1 MTPCRRN
8 PGGYLIS
15 IKSDRGLR
23 SHLQSGRPPLRRSPR
38 LKEAKRHEECWNLG
52 IALIAVA
59 LGAGLPFFADPIFM
73 YGAVAVGGV
82 LILTALV
89 RICPLYSLL
98 GIRT

>member
-1 MTPCRRN
+1 MKNVGTIDRVFR
-8 PGGYLIS
+8 LI
-15 IKSDRGLR
+15 
-23 SHLQSGRPPLRRSPR
+23 
-38 LKEAKRHEECWNLG
+38 LG